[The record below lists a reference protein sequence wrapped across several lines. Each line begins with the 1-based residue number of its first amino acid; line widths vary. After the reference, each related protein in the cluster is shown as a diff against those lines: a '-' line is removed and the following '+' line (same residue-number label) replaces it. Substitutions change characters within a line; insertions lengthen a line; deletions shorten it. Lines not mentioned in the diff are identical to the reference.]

1 MIKIERSDLI
11 KAIITAQ
18 DKDNITA
25 YNELLSIYYLMLD
38 HEDLGNNFLNEV
50 KIPSK
55 ISNDS
60 KEMLMECV
68 F

>member
-38 HEDLGNNFLNEV
+38 YEDLSNNFLSEV

-60 KEMLMECV
+60 KEMLMECI